1 MAAPDVTKVQGATG
15 RLVWNPSNLSSA
27 FPHGGTALGL
37 ASEVRLTP
45 IQRSFVATA
54 EEYGGATVEEYDMGR
69 DWVLSCL
76 VRGFDADMLAV
87 VFPSVSTGVVT
98 EALAQ
103 SKGAALSARSGVLVL
118 SPRDPT
124 HYGFVLR
131 RALPRVRESARI
143 PFSLHERASF
153 AAIFR
158 AIPSSGGAV
167 LTVGPFSGLTV

>member
-1 MAAPDVTKVQGATG
+1 M
-15 RLVWNPSNLSSA
+15 
-27 FPHGGTALGL
+27 GL

-45 IQRSFVATA
+45 IQRSFTATA

-76 VRGFDADMLAV
+76 VRGFDADMLGV

-103 SKGAALSARSGVLVL
+103 SKGSALSARGGVLVL

-131 RALPRVRESARI
+131 RALPRVRESSRI
-143 PFSLHERASF
+143 PFSVHERASF

-158 AIPSSGGAV
+158 AIPNGSGSV
-167 LTVGPFSGLTV
+167 LTIGPWSGLSV